1 MSAPVADAPA
11 AAAELGWPDDRATG
25 AMRAGLVVIG
35 VFFGVIGTWAA
46 FAPLD
51 SAAIAPAVIKVE
63 GNRRSVQHLE
73 GGILKELRVR
83 EGDTV
88 KEGAVLLVLDNS
100 QAQATYDVLRK
111 QYLELQA
118 QEARLKAERSNAGEI
133 EFPKPL
139 LDLRSD
145 PDVQAVM
152 RGEAALFTSRRTT
165 LQGQIDLTRKKISQT
180 REQITGLR
188 AQNLGQTK
196 QLDSTREELQGLQS
210 LFKQGYV
217 PRQRMMELD
226 RSASNLEGMA
236 ADSASQIVKLGQQI
250 EELTLQITQIQ
261 TDRQQQ
267 VDNDM
272 RDVHARLLETM
283 PKLQAARDIFE
294 RAEVRAPYSGKVV
307 GLSVFGVGAVI
318 NRGDKILDIVPD
330 SELLVVEAQLAVD
343 DIKDVRPGMRAEVR
357 LTAYKQRTVPIVF
370 GEIKTVSA
378 DRLTDA
384 KSGAPYY
391 LVQIKLDEAELARLG
406 DIKLVPGMAAEVAIP
421 TSARTALDYLLRP
434 LTDSL
439 NRSFRQR

>member
-1 MSAPVADAPA
+1 MNAPVADQPA
-11 AAAELGWPDDRATG
+11 AVAAPGWPDDRATG
-25 AMRAGLVVIG
+25 AVYAGLAIVG
-35 VFFGVIGTWAA
+35 LFFGVIGTWAA

-63 GNRRSVQHLE
+63 GNRKSVQHLE

-83 EGDTV
+83 EGDAV

-111 QYLELQA
+111 QYLELLA
-118 QEARLKAERSNAGEI
+118 QEARLKAERSHAGEI
-133 EFPKPL
+133 EFPRPL
-139 LDLRSD
+139 LDLDSD
-145 PDVQAVM
+145 AEVHAVM
-152 RGEAALFTSRRTT
+152 RAEAALFASRRAT
-165 LQGQIDLTRKKISQT
+165 LQGQIDLTHKKISQT

-188 AQNLGQTK
+188 AQNLGQVK
-196 QLDSTREELQGLQS
+196 QLNSTREELKGLQD

-226 RSASNLEGMA
+226 RQASNLEGMA
-236 ADSASQIVKLGQQI
+236 ADSAAQIVKLGQQI

-261 TDRQQQ
+261 TDRLQQ

-272 RDVHARLLETM
+272 RDVHARVLETL

-330 SELLVVEAQLAVD
+330 SNLLVVEAQLSVD

-357 LTAYKQRTVPIVF
+357 LTAYKQRTVPIVY

-391 LVQIKLDEAELARLG
+391 LVQIKLDEEELARLA
-406 DIKLVPGMAAEVAIP
+406 DVRLVPGMAAEVAIP
-421 TSARTALDYLLRP
+421 TGARTALDYLIRP
-434 LTDSL
+434 ITDSL

>member
-1 MSAPVADAPA
+1 MNAPVANPPAAEAAPA
-11 AAAELGWPDDRATG
+11 WPDDRATG
-25 AMRAGLVVIG
+25 AIYAGLAIVG
-35 VFFGVIGTWAA
+35 VFFGVLGTWAA

-63 GNRRSVQHLE
+63 GNSRSVQHLE

-83 EGDTV
+83 EGDAV
-88 KEGAVLLVLDNS
+88 KEGAVLLVLDNA

-118 QEARLKAERSNAGEI
+118 QEARLKAERSGAADI

-139 LDLRSD
+139 LDQRSD
-145 PDVQAVM
+145 AEVQAVM
-152 RGEAALFTSRRTT
+152 RGEAALFASRRAT

-188 AQNLGQTK
+188 GQNLGQAK
-196 QLDSTREELQGLQS
+196 QLASTREELKGLQD

-226 RSASNLEGMA
+226 RQASSLEGMV
-236 ADSASQIVKLGQQI
+236 ADSSAQMVRLGQQI

-261 TDRQQQ
+261 SDRHQQ
-267 VDNDM
+267 VDNEL
-272 RDVHARLLETM
+272 RDVHGKLLETL
-283 PKLQAARDIFE
+283 PKLQAARDISE
-294 RAEVRAPYSGKVV
+294 RSEVRAPYSGRVV

-318 NRGDKILDIVPD
+318 SRGDKILDIVPD
-330 SELLVVEAQLAVD
+330 SELLVVEAMLGVD
-343 DIKDVRPGMRAEVR
+343 DIQDVRPGMRAEVR
-357 LTAYKQRTVPIVF
+357 ITAFKQRAVPIVY
-370 GEIKTVSA
+370 GEIRTVSA

-384 KSGAPYY
+384 KTGTPYY
-391 LVQIKLDEAELARLG
+391 LVQIKLDEKELAKLG
-406 DIKLVPGMAAEVAIP
+406 DVKLVPGMAAEVAIP
-421 TSARTALDYLLRP
+421 TGARTALDYLVRP